1 MNHWTEQDN
10 GLHKTFV
17 FSTFLDAMHWMHKA
31 SAEVEILNHHPKWTN
46 MYNTVEVQL
55 STHDA
60 GNTVTDKDRALADLL
75 DSIKK

>member
-10 GLHKTFV
+10 ALHKTFV

-31 SAEVEILNHHPKWTN
+31 SADIEKLNHHPKWTN
-46 MYNTVEVQL
+46 IYNTVEVQL

-60 GNTVTDKDRALADLL
+60 GNRVTEKDWELARVL
-75 DSIKK
+75 DAI